1 MQLIIMKLPFRLTS
15 TSLLM
20 SSRFLLLGLLWLCL
34 AIPPSSINDA
44 FIITVKVAAPINKI
58 DVGRLSSTLFPI
70 GEQYQYG
77 GSGSDDRDR
86 RGGAGNRRSGSGG
99 GGRGGRGGRAGG
111 GRGRGRGSR
120 SSSSSSSSTRP
131 NIKKQPLGPNGHD
144 YQQSTD
150 SIEVNNSMFTESD
163 IHTLLAKRLQAKFD
177 RDFNTADDI
186 QMELINGGVYIQDDL
201 REWRADG
208 VPYENGGAGSGGSG
222 RRGRNDNNDM
232 QYTKSTHS
240 SQELPQDVSESLIQK
255 LVFERAKYKF
265 TRQYDKADLVRE
277 GLRSKFDVIIDDRLR
292 QWSVGG
298 DFGSEHN
305 AVRESLDLLG
315 NRGYIKSS
323 SSLAAID
330 YNNSDDND
338 GDEEADGDDA
348 DDGKEMEEYIQHHV
362 DARAAMKKE
371 GKFDAADKIRLDL
384 AQR

>member
-1 MQLIIMKLPFRLTS
+1 M
-15 TSLLM
+15 
-20 SSRFLLLGLLWLCL
+20 WLAL
-34 AIPPSSINDA
+34 PPSSINDA
-44 FIITVKVAAPINKI
+44 FIITVKVAPINKI

-70 GEQYQYG
+70 GEQY
-77 GSGSDDRDR
+77 GSSRSDDRDR

-99 GGRGGRGGRAGG
+99 GGRGGRGGG
-111 GRGRGRGSR
+111 GRGRGSR
-120 SSSSSSSSTRP
+120 SSSSTRT

-144 YQQSTD
+144 YQQSME
-150 SIEVNNSMFTESD
+150 SIEINSSMFTEPD

-177 RDFNTADDI
+177 RDFQTADAI

-222 RRGRNDNNDM
+222 RRGKNDNNDM

-240 SQELPQDVSESLIQK
+240 SQELPSDNANISDTLIQK
-255 LVFERAKYKF
+255 LVHERAKYKF

-277 GLRSKFDVIIDDRLR
+277 GLRTKFNVIIDDRLR

-305 AVRESLDLLG
+305 AVRESLELLG

-330 YNNSDDND
+330 YANSDNNGD
-338 GDEEADGDDA
+338 DEEDGDDA
-348 DDGKEMEEYIQHHV
+348 GDGKEMEEYIQHHV
-362 DARAAMKKE
+362 DARAAMKKD